1 VSVVRGIALRRPI
14 ALAGLPD
21 DVIVGDPSG
30 FHVRAV
36 EKDTQPLST
45 FANDSAHVG
54 SLELVRLLMQHNA
67 SWRRDGHHS
76 SQTERATIRSA
87 TIDAIASAAWP
98 LAHLHN

>member
-1 VSVVRGIALRRPI
+1 MMGRSEDVYIEIERRRRNIGAAVSVMRGIALRRPI

-54 SLELVRLLMQHNA
+54 SLQ
-67 SWRRDGHHS
+67 
-76 SQTERATIRSA
+76 
-87 TIDAIASAAWP
+87 
-98 LAHLHN
+98 LARCLNEKHGTPAGAVTAVTR